1 MKKTF
6 SLEHPRT
13 KPARLADAYRNE
25 VKRYLKRER
34 SKMLP
39 EGFDVWVFD
48 CKFGATA
55 DDAKV
60 IAVDAIGASI
70 TGAEIEGL
78 KSFYLEIIARPSLKS
93 EA

>member
-13 KPARLADAYRNE
+13 KPARLADGYRNE

-34 SKMLP
+34 GKMLP

-48 CKFGATA
+48 CKFGATV
-55 DDAKV
+55 DEAKV
-60 IAVDAIGASI
+60 IAVEDIGASI
-70 TGAEIEGL
+70 TSIETQGL
-78 KSFYLEIIARPSLKS
+78 KSFYLEILARASLKA
-93 EA
+93 EI

>member
-6 SLEHPRT
+6 SLVHPRT

-55 DDAKV
+55 DEAKV
-60 IAVDAIGASI
+60 IAVEAIGSSI
-70 TGAEIEGL
+70 TSAETDGL
-78 KSFYLEIIARPSLKS
+78 ASFYLQILARASRKAEL
-93 EA
+93 